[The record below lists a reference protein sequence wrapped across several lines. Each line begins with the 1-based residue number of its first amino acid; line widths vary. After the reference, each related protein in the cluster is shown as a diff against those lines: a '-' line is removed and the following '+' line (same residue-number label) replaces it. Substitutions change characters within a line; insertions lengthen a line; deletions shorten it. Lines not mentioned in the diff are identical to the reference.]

1 MSYHFVSKSGDL
13 YCNQELWPKL
23 FRVAVFFGW
32 KPAGTTQPIENHPD
46 DFPEKQYPFPD
57 WDGNYF
63 CNEWQ
68 YFKDDD
74 AKNCAAALRE
84 TSDYLLELAAVLEG
98 GTVQIG

>member
-1 MSYHFVSKSGDL
+1 MAEAFQSRCIL
-13 YCNQELWPKL
+13 
-23 FRVAVFFGW
+23 RVETGW
-32 KPAGTTQPIENHPD
+32 YDAAHRESPD